1 MPIIGSFGA
10 GSGRGFG
17 LTSGG
22 FKGICATGGTITSD
36 GIYRIHTFTGAG
48 TFTVNALAAEPEF
61 NEVDYLVIGGGGGSG
76 EGGGGGGGFRA
87 SDGTHS
93 GCYSAGPSP
102 LVNGVA
108 GITVSATGYPIAV
121 GAKGTHIDFTNGGNP
136 GAGSTFSS
144 ITSAGGGGG
153 GGRHVNGRDGGS
165 GGGAGDFGASGGG
178 TGNVPPVSPPQG
190 NTGGAG
196 PGGGGEPG
204 GGGGGATATGGP
216 APGGSGPGA
225 GANSSISGAVV
236 AYSRGGNGAES
247 PTPIPSLPDAPNI
260 GQGGSGPSNERAQDG
275 TVVIRYRF
283 K

>member
-17 LTSGG
+17 FSTSG
-22 FKGICATGGTITSD
+22 FKGICATGGTISAD

-48 TFTVNALAAEPEF
+48 TFTVNALADESEF

-121 GAKGTHIDFTNGGNP
+121 GAKGEHISFDQGGTGGNS
-136 GAGSTFSS
+136 STFST
-144 ITSAGGGGG
+144 ITSGLI
-153 GGRHVNGRDGGS
+153 VYC
-165 GGGAGDFGASGGG
+165 F
-178 TGNVPPVSPPQG
+178 
-190 NTGGAG
+190 
-196 PGGGGEPG
+196 
-204 GGGGGATATGGP
+204 
-216 APGGSGPGA
+216 
-225 GANSSISGAVV
+225 
-236 AYSRGGNGAES
+236 
-247 PTPIPSLPDAPNI
+247 
-260 GQGGSGPSNERAQDG
+260 
-275 TVVIRYRF
+275 
-283 K
+283 